1 MRSLFVSESM
11 LPKKP
16 IKPSIHVP
24 QPSPGHALYASD
36 AGLFVLD
43 VVRPILAMP
52 IPPDAILGQFFPSS
66 HTVRSEASGTTIIAP
81 GKPAAQHSAH
91 PLEQPTALSPMPCI
105 MTTIF
110 FGRVVLP
117 K

>member
-1 MRSLFVSESM
+1 MCRNRRLATRCMQAMLDSLSLTSCDPYWRCQSRPMRF
-11 LPKKP
+11 
-16 IKPSIHVP
+16 
-24 QPSPGHALYASD
+24 SD
-36 AGLFVLD
+36 
-43 VVRPILAMP
+43 
-52 IPPDAILGQFFPSS
+52 QFFPSS